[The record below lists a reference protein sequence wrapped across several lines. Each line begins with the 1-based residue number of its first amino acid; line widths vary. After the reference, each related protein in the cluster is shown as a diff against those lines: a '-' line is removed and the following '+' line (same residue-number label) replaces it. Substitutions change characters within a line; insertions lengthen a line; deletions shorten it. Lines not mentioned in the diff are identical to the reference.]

1 MELFNIAFKSFSDS
15 YVDAKSILLQ
25 LAKKENFTNN
35 TSMQKYLDRCTE
47 YCWIMAIQ
55 DPPMMLDF
63 SPAQNEEF
71 DKDIFRCYTR
81 NGENVEF
88 VVWPAVFLYKDGPL
102 VTKGVLQPIA
112 K

>member
-1 MELFNIAFKSFSDS
+1 MFNISFKSFSDS

-71 DKDIFRCYTR
+71 DKEIFRCYTR